1 MKYLVVS
8 DNHGVES
15 YLEDIRDK
23 WTNEVDYFFHCGDS
37 ELSPD
42 HEIWSTFEVVKGN
55 CDYYSDYDTVKLIE
69 TKEDNIL
76 LTHGHLFNVNMTA
89 EKLLYQAEEMQ
100 ANIILY
106 GHTHQLF
113 ATMLDDIL
121 LLNPGSISQP
131 RGKYS
136 YLKTY
141 AIITHQSDGYLVEY
155 YNEKHLLQDELTHF
169 FSMN

>member
-15 YLEDIRDK
+15 YLEDIKAK
-23 WTNEVDYFFHCGDS
+23 WLNDVDYFFHCGDS
-37 ELSPD
+37 ELSPESD
-42 HEIWSTFEVVKGN
+42 IWSTYHVVRGN
-55 CDYYSDYDTVKLIE
+55 CDYYNEYDNVKLID
-69 TKEDNIL
+69 TTQDKVL
-76 LTHGHLFNVNMTA
+76 FTHGHLFNVNMTFD
-89 EKLLYQAEEMQ
+89 KLLYQAEEMQ
-100 ANIILY
+100 ANIVLY

-113 ATMLDDIL
+113 ATMVDDIL

-141 AIITHQSDGYLVEY
+141 AIITHQEDGYLVDY
-155 YNEKHLLQDELTHF
+155 YNERHELQKELTHF